1 LVKELLAELSVG
13 RLVADT
19 DREVGVLERVWVG
32 VDVGKHHHWVA
43 AVDGEGRAADR

>member
-19 DREVGVLERVWVG
+19 DREVGVLEQVW
-32 VDVGKHHHWVA
+32 
-43 AVDGEGRAADR
+43 